1 MEKEMNLATAFA
13 ELNRIFAGKGMD
25 DYNFELAKPFTDYIS
40 GLWDINARQCML
52 LSCMLT
58 SMGEEMTTGQI
69 ASHIGI
75 DNLMSLTLQ
84 KDIDGLVGKGYVVV
98 TKNPRGVNWEQT
110 LMLSSSVIYAIR
122 YK

>member
-1 MEKEMNLATAFA
+1 MEKDMNLATAFA

-25 DYNFELAKPFTDYIS
+25 DYNFELAKPFTDYIA

-84 KDIDGLVGKGYVVV
+84 KDIDGLVG
-98 TKNPRGVNWEQT
+98 RGDKEPSRCKLGTDPHALIVCH
-110 LMLSSSVIYAIR
+110 ICHKI
-122 YK
+122 